1 MERKITQHQQ
11 FAVDHAKQVRI
22 FFDKQSFSLDSI
34 YSIENHDHQ
43 PLFLRPREL
52 LLVHWVTRGHYI
64 YIFIWCKS
72 FIFTKKNIQSHTA
85 SGCDCRPCKRPN
97 GSSQEIFDSIDFYL
111 SRFARILPVYY
122 FCIIVGAILIPFGH
136 GPQSPENLW
145 FNVGGSV
152 MSLFLLQTWVLVFG
166 FGPNGPSWTVST
178 LFFFYLVYPR

>member
-1 MERKITQHQQ
+1 MQ
-11 FAVDHAKQVRI
+11 
-22 FFDKQSFSLDSI
+22 
-34 YSIENHDHQ
+34 Y
-43 PLFLRPREL
+43 
-52 LLVHWVTRGHYI
+52 
-64 YIFIWCKS
+64 
-72 FIFTKKNIQSHTA
+72 HTA

-97 GSSQEIFDSIDFYL
+97 GSSQEIFDSIAFYL

-122 FCIIVGAILIPFGH
+122 FCIIVGAILIPLGH